1 MLNLEY
7 KLNLKEL
14 NPTSA
19 KLVGT
24 EMSIEDR
31 ETGRI
36 YLTSKVYMDKLFK
49 LMGYKNLNVI
59 KILEEYA
66 GKFISDIGDLKD
78 CSIFVDDVTD
88 SFIVADKNSVKWVD
102 RLLMYL
108 ESHEYQVL
116 KVNRYDTYY
125 YWDELIVKTPL
136 NNYFAFY
143 IDFADDQLY
152 VLAMDYDEESK
163 KLKGVSNEGTY
174 QLSDDTSFDSL
185 LTLMSTHMDISYD
198 FTPDQKLSIYEYVDL
213 LRTLGYV
220 KKKKK
225 GYFKT
230 DDAEEIAEYAGNL
243 DQILDDINCMSW
255 LQQRITEVPNLAKFK
270 DACDLISINLDKV
283 TVWRV
288 KDFYANNAFERSDFF
303 ALNY

>member
-1 MLNLEY
+1 MEY

-14 NPTSA
+14 DPTSA

-66 GKFISDIGDLKD
+66 GKFVSDVGDLKD
-78 CSIFVDDVTD
+78 CALYVDDITD
-88 SFIVADKNSVKWVD
+88 SFIVADKNSIGWVT
-102 RLLMYL
+102 RLLQYL
-108 ESHEYQVL
+108 ETRGYKVL
-116 KVNRYDTYY
+116 KSNRYDTYY

-136 NNYFAFY
+136 DNYFALY
-143 IDFADDQLY
+143 IDLADDQLY
-152 VLAMDYDEESK
+152 VLAMDYNEETK
-163 KLKGVSNEGTY
+163 KLTGVSNEGKY

-185 LTLMSTHMDISYD
+185 VTLMTSKIDISYD
-198 FTPDQKLSIYEYVDL
+198 FTPDQKLSIYEYVEL

-220 KKKKK
+220 KKRKK

-230 DDAEEIAEYAGNL
+230 DESDEILDYVGNL

-288 KDFYANNAFERSDFF
+288 KDFYINNAKEWSDFF